1 MSLYIINVT
10 ELEALLKFNAAVTLV
25 DVRKKPA
32 VEAEPAMIR
41 GAIWR
46 VHDAVDTWADELP
59 DDVPVVCYCV
69 HGHAVSQ
76 NAVAALRANGHDAYY
91 LRGGLEAWLHASGP
105 LHV

>member
-1 MSLYIINVT
+1 MSLHLIDVT
-10 ELEALLKFNAAVTLV
+10 ELEALLKFNAPVTLV

-41 GAIWR
+41 GAVWHA
-46 VHDAVDTWADELP
+46 HDQVATWAKTLP
-59 DDVPVVCYCV
+59 GDAPVVCYCV

-76 NAVAALRANGHDAYY
+76 SAVATLRAEGHDAYY

-105 LHV
+105 LHL